1 MKKDIKDGDG
11 GHIGSLYM
19 KESFQPPAHYELA
32 CGYNDKTLKHFNILA
47 YIEKN
52 GSCLLKLRKYN

>member
-1 MKKDIKDGDG
+1 MGG
-11 GHIGSLYM
+11 GHISSLYM
-19 KESFQPPAHYELA
+19 KERFQPPAHYELA
-32 CGYNDKTLKHFNILA
+32 CGYNDKTLKHFDILA